1 MVYSL
6 QTVYQSAFNPEMPV
20 ILYFM
25 KNKIVVITG
34 GSSGIGKVTALE
46 LARMGAQVVIVSRDE
61 TRGRAALA
69 EIKYETNN
77 QEVFFIPCDLSRMAN
92 VKLLALEIQNR
103 FDKIDV
109 LINNAGILPG
119 KHTLTPEGYEL
130 CWATNYLS
138 GFLLTNLLW
147 QQLLN
152 AEAARII
159 NVSSEAHRLGQL
171 DFNQPHASKNYSSFT
186 AYCDSKLANI
196 LFTYELAHRLE
207 LTNITANC
215 LHPGVIASNFGTT
228 SFGFLKWLFRIGR
241 PFMQSVNKGAETVI
255 YLATSPEVAGVTG
268 KYFKKK
274 KVAKSGKGTYNPT
287 LSRRLW
293 RFSAAQTGFQ
303 AEPDEDEIEV

>member
-1 MVYSL
+1 
-6 QTVYQSAFNPEMPV
+6 
-20 ILYFM
+20 M
-25 KNKIVVITG
+25 KNKTVIITG
-34 GSSGIGKVTALE
+34 GSSGIGKVTARE
-46 LARMGAQVVIVSRDE
+46 LARQGALVVIISRDIK
-61 TRGRAALA
+61 RGNAALA
-69 EIKYETNN
+69 EIKHATGNEQVY
-77 QEVFFIPCDLSRMAN
+77 FIPCDLSRMAN

-103 FDKIDV
+103 YDKIDV

-119 KHTLTPEGYEL
+119 RFTLTPEGYEL

-152 AEAARII
+152 AETARII
-159 NVSSEAHRLGQL
+159 NVSSEAHRLGQI
-171 DFNQPHASKNYSSFT
+171 DINQLHTAKNYSSFT

-228 SFGFLKWLFRIGR
+228 SFGLLKWLFWLGR
-241 PFMQSVNKGAETVI
+241 PFMQSTAKGAETLI

-274 KVAKSGKGTYNPT
+274 KEGKSGKETYNT
-287 LSRRLW
+287 ALAKRLW
-293 RFSAAQTGFQ
+293 RFSAAQTGLYT
-303 AEPDEDEIEV
+303 EPDEEEI